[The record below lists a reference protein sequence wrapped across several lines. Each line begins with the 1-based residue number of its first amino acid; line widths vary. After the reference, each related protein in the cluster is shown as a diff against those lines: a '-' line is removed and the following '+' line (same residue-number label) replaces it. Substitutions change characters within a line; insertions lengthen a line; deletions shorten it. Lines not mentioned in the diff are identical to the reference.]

1 MERKTTPITL
11 AELERRHATLTEPP
25 DHPISTP
32 LHSEPQNVDTPETEE
47 RLIDE
52 P

>member
-1 MERKTTPITL
+1 MDRKITPITL
-11 AELERRHATLTEPP
+11 AELERRHATLKEPS

-32 LHSEPQNVDTPETEE
+32 LHSVSENVDESGTEE
-47 RLIDE
+47 KVIDE